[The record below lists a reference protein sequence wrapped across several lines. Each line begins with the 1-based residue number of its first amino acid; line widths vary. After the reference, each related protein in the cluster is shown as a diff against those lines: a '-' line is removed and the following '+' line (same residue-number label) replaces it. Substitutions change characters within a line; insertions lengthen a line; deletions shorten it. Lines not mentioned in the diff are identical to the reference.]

1 MIESNVVPF
10 KKRRYPKKKGLKI
23 ISDDFE
29 QFVSEVRKSKL
40 KGFVAIAWLDDE
52 VAAFSNFGNPIDFNS
67 VIGELEAFKTYWCM
81 KYFEFKEE
89 NE

>member
-1 MIESNVVPF
+1 MTNSNIVPF
-10 KKRRYPKKKGLKI
+10 KKRKYPKKKGLKI

-29 QFVSEVRKSKL
+29 QFVSEVRKRKL
-40 KGFVAIAWLDDE
+40 KGFVALAWVDDE
-52 VAAFSNFGNPIDFNS
+52 VIPFSNFGDPIDFNA

-81 KYFEFKEE
+81 KYFESKEE